1 MQQSKFGLGS
11 KGEERGSSM
20 KISIVPFLR
29 AFYARMIY
37 SFLIH
42 IYFCGARLLTSFI
55 VVIVNEVVYI

>member
-37 SFLIH
+37 SFLISIFVGH
-42 IYFCGARLLTSFI
+42 DYSLAS
-55 VVIVNEVVYI
+55 

>member
-11 KGEERGSSM
+11 KGEEKGSSM

-37 SFLIH
+37 SFLISIFVGH
-42 IYFCGARLLTSFI
+42 DYSLAFKL
-55 VVIVNEVVYI
+55 